1 MTVKET
7 MDFIKRKYETKIN
20 KATENISK
28 EINEKQTENH
38 RNFDKFKQKM
48 SDFVTEKA
56 KEEGFKISNNITV
69 SIYTA
74 FVSTDELEELR
85 QRKKEIVSALEK
97 EKEQF
102 LDEIMILGVKDET
115 IKEKLKKLLEI

>member
-7 MDFIKRKYETKIN
+7 MEFIKRKYEAKIN

-28 EINEKQTENH
+28 EISEKQTENY
-38 RNFDKFKQKM
+38 RNFDKFKQDM
-48 SDFVTEKA
+48 SNFIKEKA
-56 KEEGFKISNNITV
+56 KEEGFKTSNNISI
-69 SIYTA
+69 SIYTG

-85 QRKKEIVSALEK
+85 QRKMEIVSALEK

>member
-7 MDFIKRKYETKIN
+7 MDFIKRKYEAKIN

-28 EINEKQTENH
+28 EIDEKQTENY
-38 RNFDKFKQKM
+38 RNFDKFKQEM
-48 SDFVTEKA
+48 SNFVEEKA
-56 KEEGFKISNNITV
+56 KEKGFKISNHITV
-69 SIYTA
+69 SVYTA
-74 FVSTDELEELR
+74 FVSTDELEELK